1 MNKFS
6 QNIFNEFNLKLFFII
21 FLINI
26 IIPLNLSHSS
36 SASYDFNLILSLLII
51 FFIIFFFFFFLLS
64 FFSLVAKKFHI
75 YKIWVSLI
83 SFFLFWIFITGIFFP
98 ITGNP
103 DPFFNLS
110 LSINKKFEVIIK
122 TLLIIFFFL
131 IIKKRDKKN
140 YFFRFVYIFII
151 FNFIFIIFNIQNNT
165 SNKNDHKLNYLGN
178 KNLIVLS
185 FDGIS
190 GYKLNEEIINNFELK
205 NILKDFKF
213 YKNTISG
220 APYTWPSMNIEL
232 NGKFEDI
239 NSQGYYRNIL
249 NQEEIDVV
257 TYNYYNFIHDK
268 SKIIPQGK
276 YEKYNA
282 NFKINKFIQEYFI
295 GSVGRWASPI
305 GVFVVENLPYK
316 NSYKFFLNLIFKNKP
331 DDLNPFQKVNTI
343 SNIDLFEFDI
353 IFENLKK
360 DNTLNN
366 VVRMYHFGFSHWPV
380 KLNENCEEIK
390 SLDNEF
396 KSYDHEKILLKCV
409 SKKIIKFIKNLKK
422 QNVYDNSMII
432 IKSDHAKP
440 NYVERNYSQKFSQI
454 FKKTFNKYYKEYPL
468 NQKINN
474 SFYWGYGRYKP
485 FILIKDQNKIKNN
498 IEISN
503 TQVFLHDLSKTYCEY
518 FSKKNRCGYIK
529 RNNLNLSETFFK
541 NYNYDIYLPIH
552 RFTGTEFYNLKK
564 YEISRNT
571 SFYNFFKI
579 NKITLSD

>member
-1 MNKFS
+1 MNNFS
-6 QNIFNEFNLKLFFII
+6 KYLFNRFNINLLSII
-21 FLINI
+21 FLIII
-26 IIPLNLSHSS
+26 IIPLNLSYSS
-36 SASYDFNLILSLLII
+36 SESYDFNLVLSLLTI
-51 FFIIFFFFFFLLS
+51 FFIIFLFLFFLLS
-64 FFSLVAKKFHI
+64 FFSFFAKKLNI
-75 YKIWVSLI
+75 YKIWLSLI
-83 SFFLFWIFITGIFFP
+83 SFVLFWIFITGIFFP

-103 DPFFNLS
+103 DPFLNLS
-110 LSINKKFEVIIK
+110 LSINKKFEVILK
-122 TLLIIFFFL
+122 TILIIIFFL
-131 IIKKRDKKN
+131 IIKKKDKKN
-140 YFFRFVYIFII
+140 YFFRFIYIFIF
-151 FNFIFIIFNIQNNT
+151 FNFIFLILSIQNNA
-165 SNKNDHKLNYLGN
+165 SQKNDHKLNYLGN

-190 GYKLNEEIINNFELK
+190 GYKLNEEIINNFELR

-232 NGKFEDI
+232 NGKFEVI
-239 NSQGYYRNIL
+239 NSPGYYRNIL
-249 NQEEIDVV
+249 NQEDIDVV
-257 TYNYYNFIHDK
+257 TYNYYDYTNDK
-268 SKIIPQGK
+268 SKTIFQGK
-276 YEKYNA
+276 YEKYNV

-305 GVFVVENLPYK
+305 GVFVVETLPHKNFYK
-316 NSYKFFLNLIFKNKP
+316 SFLNLLFKNKP

-343 SNIDLFEFDI
+343 SHIDLFEFDI

-360 DNTLNN
+360 ENTLNN
-366 VVRMYHFGFSHWPV
+366 VVRMYHFEFSHWPV
-380 KLNENCEEIK
+380 KINENCEEVK
-390 SLDNEF
+390 SLGNEF
-396 KSYDHEKILLKCV
+396 KSYDHEKILLKCI
-409 SKKIIKFIKNLKK
+409 SKKIIKFIKNLKI
-422 QNVYDNSMII
+422 QNVYDNSMIV

-454 FKKTFNKYYKEYPL
+454 FKKTFNKYYNEYPL

-485 FILIKDQNKIKNN
+485 FILIKDQNKIKDS

-518 FSKKNRCGYIK
+518 FLIKDQCGYLK
-529 RNNLNLSETFFK
+529 RNNLNSSETVFQ

-552 RFTGTEFYNLKK
+552 KFTGTEFHKLKK
-564 YEISRNT
+564 YEISSDT